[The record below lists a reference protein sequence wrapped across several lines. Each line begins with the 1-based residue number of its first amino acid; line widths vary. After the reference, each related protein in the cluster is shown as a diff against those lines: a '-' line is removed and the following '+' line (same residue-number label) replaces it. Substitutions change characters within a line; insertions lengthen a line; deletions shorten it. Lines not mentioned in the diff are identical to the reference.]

1 MRHFM
6 LALTHLL
13 QGLAIAHVTLLIFFL
28 IGAAAFPWCDWE
40 SDFGSAPRTMMRVTC
55 TCGLGLAIV
64 GLTLFVLGLAGW
76 LTIGGIGIA
85 LALLFAAGC
94 VAWRSSPLR
103 AAFWKSRVRALT
115 RCWGWPLVVVYA
127 ALLLVST
134 RAVIPEATGYSDAI
148 YYHLAYAQDWAT
160 AGRLTVDQYLVF
172 TFYANNFVLLFA
184 AWMVLKA
191 GAFVQFL
198 TWSTG
203 LLTALALCAAV
214 GDHAATVSGR
224 GWRVA
229 IALLAV
235 LSVVGTAIFLD
246 YSVLGYID
254 IPIGAMALLSIVG
267 IQLAIRDRR
276 PGWLVVAAVTAGFL
290 VGMKASYILLVPI
303 FAIALVWGCLA
314 LHVRRAAIAGV
325 LLLLCAV
332 AAPWYVRNLILAG
345 DPIPPTVNMALYG
358 KDGLWNA
365 SEWNGLWTDM
375 ATPRSPRAFV
385 TLPLRAYLNPTSSDF
400 REYGAS
406 GMILFLYVPAIVAIV
421 LLFYRRRL
429 SPTLGIPVFVLS
441 AFVLYWFA
449 TSSLLR
455 YVLLLYPLLALCV
468 AMLLLEA
475 IARLPRLA
483 PVALALALVA
493 AVPTFTDSGSNK
505 EYTQNDI
512 LGDAHALLHYRGET
526 AFLDENDDGYPDEQI
541 AVAWM
546 RHHGYTGN
554 VYVISNNAFDYYF
567 RREGI
572 LSIGNWIGPAG
583 YFRLLQ
589 ALDAGE
595 AAEFLGTLETRA
607 VLFSPQWM
615 FDAGIE
621 HLLARQLEAAGYREV
636 PVSPGSTY
644 HLYVRT

>member
-1 MRHFM
+1 M
-6 LALTHLL
+6 LALTHLV
-13 QGLAIAHVTLLIFFL
+13 QGLAIAHLTLLISFL
-28 IGAAAFPWCDWE
+28 IGSTAFPWCDWKNDAA
-40 SDFGSAPRTMMRVTC
+40 SSSRVMMRVAC

-64 GLTLFVLGLAGW
+64 GVSIFVLGLAGW
-76 LTIGGIGIA
+76 LTIAGIA
-85 LALLFAAGC
+85 AALVVAFCAGC
-94 VAWRSSPLR
+94 AAWRLSPLR
-103 AAFWKSRVRALT
+103 ASFWQARLRALGT
-115 RCWGWPLVVVYA
+115 CWSWPLAAVYV
-127 ALLLVST
+127 ALVLVST

-148 YYHLAYAQDWAT
+148 YYHLAYAQDWAA

-203 LLTALALCAAV
+203 LLTGLALYAAIT
-214 GDHAATVSGR
+214 DYAAPPSGR
-224 GWRVA
+224 GWRAA
-229 IALLAV
+229 IGLLAV
-235 LSVVGTAIFLD
+235 FSVIGTAIFLD

-254 IPIGAMALLSIVG
+254 IPIGAMALLSIVA
-267 IQLAIRDRR
+267 IQLAIGDRR
-276 PGWLVVAAVTAGFL
+276 PGWLIVAAVIAGFL
-290 VGMKASYILLVPI
+290 VGMKASYVLLVPI
-303 FAIALVWGCLA
+303 FAIALVWGGVAMNL
-314 LHVRRAAIAGV
+314 RRRAIAGV

-332 AAPWYVRNLILAG
+332 AAPWYVRNLVLAG
-345 DPIPPTVNMALYG
+345 DPIPPTINMALYG
-358 KDGLWNA
+358 RDGLWNA

-375 ATPRSPRAFV
+375 ATPRSPKAFV
-385 TLPLRAYLNPTSSDF
+385 TLPARAFLNPTSPDF

-406 GMILFLYVPAIVAIV
+406 GLILFLYVPAIVALV
-421 LLFYRRRL
+421 LLLYRRRL
-429 SPTLGIPVFVLS
+429 SPALAIPIFVLS
-441 AFVLYWFA
+441 TFVLYWFV

-468 AMLLLEA
+468 GMLLLEL
-475 IARLPRLA
+475 IGRRPRLA
-483 PVALALALVA
+483 PVGLALALVA
-493 AVPTFTDSGSNK
+493 AVPTFFDTGSNK

-512 LGDAHALLHYRGET
+512 LGDVHALLHYRGET

-546 RHHGYTGN
+546 RRHGHTGN

-567 RREGI
+567 RRAGI

-595 AAEFLGTLETRA
+595 AAEFLGSVGTRA

-621 HLLARQLEAAGYREV
+621 HLLAEQLLAAGYREI
-636 PVSPGSTY
+636 PVTPNSSY
-644 HLYVRT
+644 HLYVRN